1 MEENAYIGD
10 VIAGFVFLAA
20 GARLLRLAV
29 KTGRAP
35 ERLLSASF
43 LLWGLGYALYDLPYA
58 LLDDDA
64 LLTRFF
70 LVSRIALDAGG
81 VTFALFIQRVFR
93 NRDRWATWLVA
104 GIAVCHTAGLTG
116 SVWVGDWEGV
126 RPLSNPWYWSERLA
140 NIVPVVWMA
149 IEGFLHYAKA
159 HPRRRLGLCDPLV
172 CNRFL
177 LWGLTGALWL
187 VLELTILPQEIGYE
201 VKREFSATL
210 GILSGTLEVTPV
222 ALAWIAFFPP
232 RFYRNWIAGGARAA
246 EAAEQRRAHG
256 S

>member
-1 MEENAYIGD
+1 MEDNAYIGD
-10 VIAGFVFLAA
+10 VIAGLVFVAVGL
-20 GARLLRLAV
+20 RLLRLAV
-29 KTGRAP
+29 KTSGAP

-64 LLTRFF
+64 LLMRFF
-70 LVSRIALDAGG
+70 LASRVAIDAGG

-93 NRDRWATWLVA
+93 NRDRWAPWLVV
-104 GIAVCHTAGLTG
+104 GIAVCYIVGLAG

-140 NIVPVVWMA
+140 NIAPVAWMA
-149 IEGFLHYAKA
+149 IEGFLHYARA
-159 HPRRRLGLCDPLV
+159 RPRRRLGLCDPLV

-201 VKREFSATL
+201 VKQEFSAAL
-210 GILSGTLEVTPV
+210 GILSGSLEVAPV
-222 ALAWIAFFPP
+222 ALVWLAFFPP
-232 RFYRNWIAGGARAA
+232 TCYRNWIGGGARAA
-246 EAAEQRRAHG
+246 DSVEQSQAHG